1 MQRDLS
7 LDRGGKKKSLLIG
20 INYVG
25 QESELKG
32 CINDVH
38 NVREFLVKCVGF
50 PEDGASMTVLTEED
64 QAKPT
69 KANMTAAFQW
79 LVSGTTPGDSLFL
92 HYSGHGS
99 RVQDPQGDRE
109 DGMEDTIVP
118 VDYKTAGQIDSD
130 TLHHILVDGLP
141 KGVRLTCIFD
151 CCHSGTA
158 LELPYTY
165 RTDEQGNVKRFNLLG
180 EGKHLLSSG
189 MHLLHGGI
197 SKDNFQEKFGE
208 ARQLFGDLK
217 SFVDNVKKPDS
228 LVGGIVGS
236 LGGGG
241 GAGGDAGGDGGA
253 GGGGE
258 QIGDLHH
265 ETFGVGEE
273 KEVYLFSGCKDDQT
287 SADAMIQGVG
297 NGAMSFA
304 MLTTLNAN
312 PKQSYKD
319 ILLSARKFMEGKY
332 SQIPQLSVGFKEANL
347 DQPIQF

>member
-7 LDRGGKKKSLLIG
+7 LSRGGKKKSLLIG
-20 INYVG
+20 INYIG
-25 QESELKG
+25 QDAELKG
-32 CINDVH
+32 CINDVR

-50 PEDGASMTVLTEED
+50 PEDPASMTILTEEA
-64 QAKPT
+64 QAKPV
-69 KANMTAAFQW
+69 KSNMTAAFQW

-99 RVQDPQGDRE
+99 RVKDPTGDRE

-118 VDYKTAGQIDSD
+118 LDYKTAGQIDSD
-130 TLHHILVDGLP
+130 LLHHILVDSLP

-189 MHLLHGGI
+189 MHLIHGGI
-197 SKDNFQEKFGE
+197 HKENYKEKFGE

-217 SFVDNVKKPDS
+217 SFVDNIKTPES
-228 LVGGIVGS
+228 LAGGLMSS
-236 LGGGG
+236 LGGG
-241 GAGGDAGGDGGA
+241 DGDGG
-253 GGGGE
+253 GGGSGGE

-265 ETFGVGEE
+265 ETFGAGEE

-297 NGAMSFA
+297 NGAMSYA

-319 ILLSARKFMEGKY
+319 ILLTCRKFMEGKY